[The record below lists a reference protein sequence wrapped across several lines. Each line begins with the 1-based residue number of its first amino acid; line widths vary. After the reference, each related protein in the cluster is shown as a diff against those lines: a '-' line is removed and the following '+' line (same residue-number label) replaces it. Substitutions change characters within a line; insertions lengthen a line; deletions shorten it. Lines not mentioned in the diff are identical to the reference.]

1 MRRAK
6 QMGFDKDVFHA
17 TDKAFDQ
24 FDSTLQELGTHVGTV
39 RQAEDVIRAGKSLGD
54 KNPEKFVQGAQV
66 MPLKIKG
73 KYVGV
78 PDMRDFSDP
87 FLYMQTRRRPKL
99 PFNAP
104 AAFLKELDDAAK
116 AIGES
121 RLWDQTNR
129 AQSRKPW
136 GEEVRRIAK
145 KHGIDGFRYL
155 NEFEGTP
162 NVSYVVF
169 DPSNIRSVNAAFD
182 PDKAAS
188 PILTAGAGGGR
199 KPPKP
204 DSPEAIRESV
214 RKVSE
219 SIRAK
224 GINAKPQPSE
234 MRVGKGMSKL
244 TGIKDDPA
252 MSMNVASDMLKAGRS
267 PDEIWTATQRL
278 PIKIEGRTIL
288 VRGAGKTPEDVQA
301 GFWQE
306 MAKPYSKR
314 ASWAQKGT
322 EGIFPM
328 GSGSIARQ
336 PLDDRLNAVAKRLS
350 TNRERIPRRDIWEE
364 TGVVVI
370 TRGQDGQMVTGKA
383 YITNGFEPV
392 ALMDAK
398 QFKTFDEAQA
408 YLDSIP
414 AMPRADQP
422 DWYRKNFSQ
431 VLDAGSLRRLGKG
444 EVAARRVGEQVL
456 KHPRVVGFAAGSAIG
471 ASGVIVTDAELKRRQ
486 AATRQPTSTTKMLP
500 TPAAQN
506 NRANI
511 SR

>member
-1 MRRAK
+1 LT
-6 QMGFDKDVFHA
+6 G
-17 TDKAFDQ
+17 KAFNPYSRQVQDEIIRT
-24 FDSTLQELGTHVGTV
+24 SGGTV
-39 RQAEDVIRAGKSLGD
+39 TERNIEDLMSIYTDDLLNSTPQEIVDNLRRQAGEIPMSPRDVEYAGFAELMARQLT
-54 KNPEKFVQGAQV
+54 P
-66 MPLKIKG
+66 
-73 KYVGV
+73 
-78 PDMRDFSDP
+78 MR
-87 FLYMQTRRRPKL
+87 
-99 PFNAP
+99 
-104 AAFLKELDDAAK
+104 
-116 AIGES
+116 
-121 RLWDQTNR
+121 
-129 AQSRKPW
+129 
-136 GEEVRRIAK
+136 
-145 KHGIDGFRYL
+145 
-155 NEFEGTP
+155 
-162 NVSYVVF
+162 
-169 DPSNIRSVNAAFD
+169 

-219 SIRAK
+219 SIQAK